1 MKRLL
6 SFVLIAAFLFT
17 PAANAAPK
25 KISVKA
31 MQLVTTVG
39 TPDEVSGVV
48 ASGKSLIVYGSKA
61 AKAYARAVDTTGKE
75 LWNISLDQSL
85 ASIATAAVVDSAGD
99 IWIAGATPLALG
111 LTPPSP
117 AATPEATP
125 VNPDNAS
132 ALPTTTVGNLQA
144 VTLWKVTAAGVLAAT
159 TTLPTSSVV
168 FPTAISVDR
177 NGASIVG
184 IIGTEKGSAG
194 FFVNS
199 DKAGVFGKL
208 LQIGSMTTTADA
220 VVRHTDGTFTVA
232 GSSSE
237 TLAGKKVAGITDGVL
252 IKISKAQKITSVVR
266 SSAAKGKR
274 IWNSATSTLLLGG
287 EVVAGGKT
295 ETAITKF
302 SSSFAPTWTYR
313 FASTGPAI
321 TVGSTYAVF
330 ISTGATPQL
339 NWNPRVATPLL
350 LTFNAKGAVVAADS
364 GPVGQRELLGAV
376 LSKELGLLVV
386 TSSADTVSIFTL
398 IPR

>member
-6 SFVLIAAFLFT
+6 SLVLIAAFLFT
-17 PAANAAPK
+17 PAVNAAPK
-25 KISVKA
+25 KISVKP

-48 ASGKSLIVYGSKA
+48 VSGKSLIVYGSKA
-61 AKAYARAVDTTGKE
+61 SKAYARAVDTTGKE
-75 LWNISLDQSL
+75 LWNLSLDQSP
-85 ASIATAAVVDSAGD
+85 ASIATAAAVDSAGD

-117 AATPEATP
+117 AATP
-125 VNPDNAS
+125 VNPDNA
-132 ALPTTTVGNLQA
+132 AATPTTAVGNLQA
-144 VTLWKVTAAGVLAAT
+144 VTIWKLTAAGVLAST
-159 TTLPTSSVV
+159 NTLPTSSVV

-208 LQIGSMTTTADA
+208 LQIGSVSTTTDA
-220 VVRHTDGTFTVA
+220 VVRHTDGSFTVA

-237 TLAGKKVAGITDGVL
+237 TLAGKKVAGVTDGVL
-252 IKISKAQKITSVVR
+252 IKISKALKITSVIR
-266 SSAAKGKR
+266 SSAVKGKR

-302 SSSFAPTWTYR
+302 SSSFTPTWTYR
-313 FASTGPAI
+313 FASTGPAV
-321 TVGSTYAVF
+321 TVGSTYAAF

-339 NWNPRVATPLL
+339 NWNPKVATPLL
-350 LTFNAKGAVVAADS
+350 LTFDAKGAITAADS
-364 GPVGQRELLGAV
+364 GPIGQKEVLGAV

>member
-6 SFVLIAAFLFT
+6 SLVLIAAFLFT
-17 PAANAAPK
+17 PAVNAAPK
-25 KISVKA
+25 KISVKP

-61 AKAYARAVDTTGKE
+61 SKAYARAIDTTGKE
-75 LWNISLDQSL
+75 LWNLSLDQSP
-85 ASIATAAVVDSAGD
+85 ASIATAAAVDSAGD

-117 AATPEATP
+117 AATP
-125 VNPDNAS
+125 VNPDNA
-132 ALPTTTVGNLQA
+132 AATPTTAVGNLQA
-144 VTLWKVTAAGVLAAT
+144 VTIWKLTAAGVLAST
-159 TTLPTSSVV
+159 NTLPTSSVV

-208 LQIGSMTTTADA
+208 LQIGSVSTTTDA
-220 VVRHTDGTFTVA
+220 VVRHTDGSFTVA

-237 TLAGKKVAGITDGVL
+237 TLAGKKVAGVTDGVL
-252 IKISKAQKITSVVR
+252 IKISKALKITSVIR
-266 SSAAKGKR
+266 SSAVKGKR

-313 FASTGPAI
+313 FASTGPAV
-321 TVGSTYAVF
+321 TVGSTYAAF

-339 NWNPRVATPLL
+339 NWNPKVATPLL
-350 LTFNAKGAVVAADS
+350 LTFDAKGAITAADS
-364 GPVGQRELLGAV
+364 GPIGQKEVLGAV